1 MSLLARAAADVRSI
15 LNDVAGGFAIPITII
30 PPDYAEVVINGFQ
43 TDVGLAI
50 DPDTGVMVAGR
61 KASIVISQADLAAA
75 DLAIPEGIPEDDE
88 NPWLVRWTPP
98 TGGEQ
103 TMKVVS
109 ALPDKLGCLVL
120 TVVSWREL

>member
-1 MSLLARAAADVRSI
+1 MSLLAKAAADVRSI
-15 LNDVAGGFAIPITII
+15 LNDVGGGFAVPIAVVA
-30 PPDYAEVVINGFQ
+30 PDGTTATINGLQ

-75 DLAIPEGIPEDDE
+75 GLDIPQGVPDDDE

-98 TGGEQ
+98 TGAEQ
-103 TMKVVS
+103 TMKVVN

-120 TVVSWREL
+120 TVVSWRE